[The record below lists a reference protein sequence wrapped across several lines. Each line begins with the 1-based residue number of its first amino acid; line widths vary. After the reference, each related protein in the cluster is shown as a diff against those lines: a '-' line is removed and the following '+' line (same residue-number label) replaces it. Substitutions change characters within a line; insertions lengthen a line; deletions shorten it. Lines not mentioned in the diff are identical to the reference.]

1 MVQREDRLDLLD
13 NDISASRSQFT
24 MLVNAGH
31 LGFARRV
38 ATYATEELS
47 TNGKFEFRHE
57 PLDYD
62 TNYVFVISTSSSKRL
77 SFDKRHIQCNLPL
90 VLAYH
95 KKPAPKLASHFG
107 VVYLP
112 HKSTATFVAGIELFL
127 IRIAKSWGGFDRV
140 LVQQGLSLTMGVPFG
155 SLPASADSDQEP
167 DIQNSWWQ
175 EMVFML
181 NVPFFDGSVDSG
193 MGIMF
198 DNVHKD
204 GDYGV
209 GKPKFVFGI
218 GFDVDVLGYLIKKI
232 GNPQLTHEP

>member
-1 MVQREDRLDLLD
+1 MVQGKDRLDLIND
-13 NDISASRSQFT
+13 DISASRTQVT

-38 ATYATEELS
+38 ATYATEELT
-47 TNGKFEFRHE
+47 TNGEFRFRHE

-112 HKSTATFVAGIELFL
+112 HRSTATFVAGIELFL

-140 LVQQGLSLTMGVPFG
+140 LVQQGLSLTMGVPVG
-155 SLPASADSDQEP
+155 SFPASADSV
-167 DIQNSWWQ
+167 QNSDSSRWQ
-175 EMVFML
+175 KMVFML
-181 NVPFFDGSVDSG
+181 NVPLFDGSVDSG

-198 DNVHKD
+198 DYVPKD
-204 GDYGV
+204 GDDGG

-232 GNPQLTHEP
+232 GSPQLTHEP